1 MSLKASFF
9 FLLVFFAFSL
19 SGIAPAD
26 TWFVDGSVAE
36 SGNGETWET
45 AFKTIQQGIDAAS
58 DGDTVIV
65 APETY
70 VENIHF
76 DGKDIVLRSTDP
88 LDPAIV
94 ADTIID
100 GDEASSVVTFS
111 GNEGETCLLSG
122 FTIRNGRS
130 ENNFI

>member
-9 FLLVFFAFSL
+9 FLLIFFAFSL

-36 SGNGETWET
+36 SGNGETGET

-70 VENIHF
+70 GENIHF
-76 DGKDIVLRSTDP
+76 DGKNVTLRSTDP
-88 LDPAIV
+88 LDPSVV
-94 ADTIID
+94 ANTTID
-100 GDEASSVVTFS
+100 G
-111 GNEGETCLLSG
+111 N
-122 FTIRNGRS
+122 IS
-130 ENNFI
+130 EFK